1 MNVRH
6 ANFTT
11 IDDFTRSI
19 AEALQQGQEPVL
31 SISCLP
37 FYTGK
42 KAAFGFVQL
51 VQSVPFKWIDK
62 MPEGTIH
69 ITMEDVN
76 WTEGSVNHD
85 HAVVIGG
92 GSMKNGEKTIF
103 IKDSNFGKIW
113 SADSID
119 VLIPPKARAA
129 AEVRDVQCDLVL
141 LLPFVTQTTG

>member
-6 ANFTT
+6 AKFTT

-19 AEALQQGQEPVL
+19 AEVLQQGQEPVL
-31 SISCLP
+31 YISCYP
-37 FYTGK
+37 FYAGK
-42 KAAFGFVQL
+42 RAAFGFVKL

-62 MPEGTIH
+62 MAEGTIH
-69 ITMEDVN
+69 ITMEDVV
-76 WTEGSVNHD
+76 WTEGSETN

-129 AEVRDVQCDLVL
+129 AEVRDMQCDLVL